1 MTCPQAQS
9 DLDDTVR
16 VAYINGR
23 NPAIEGTTVTFSCPA
38 GLILTGSNMSTC
50 TGNGEWEPDIKGTR
64 CKGRLNYVIVKS

>member
-9 DLDDTVR
+9 DLDDTIR

-23 NPAIEGTTVTFSCPA
+23 NPAIEGTIVTFSCPT
-38 GLILTGSNMSTC
+38 GLILTGSNTSTC

-64 CKGRLNYVIVKS
+64 CKGRLKLFTN